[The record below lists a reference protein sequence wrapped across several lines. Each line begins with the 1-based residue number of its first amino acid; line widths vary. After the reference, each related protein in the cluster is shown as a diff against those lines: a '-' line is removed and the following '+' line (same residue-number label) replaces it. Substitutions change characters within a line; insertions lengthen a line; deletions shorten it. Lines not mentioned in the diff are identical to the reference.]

1 MTDEARKNQI
11 REAMRAL
18 LASARG
24 ERDVNPLPKIDSPG
38 NPPEAQIKTEIPRS
52 QPKQDGSAKIPISLR
67 LDSDVLEILRGSGPG
82 WQTRLNAHLR
92 HATGLDD
99 GTSDA
104 APLRQR
110 TKS

>member
-24 ERDVNPLPKIDSPG
+24 EREVSPLPTTDTPG
-38 NPPEAQIKTEIPRS
+38 DPPRTQIKRETPRP
-52 QPKQDGSAKIPISLR
+52 QPKQKSSAKIPISLR

-99 GTSDA
+99 GSADA
-104 APLRQR
+104 TPLQR
-110 TKS
+110 RPKS